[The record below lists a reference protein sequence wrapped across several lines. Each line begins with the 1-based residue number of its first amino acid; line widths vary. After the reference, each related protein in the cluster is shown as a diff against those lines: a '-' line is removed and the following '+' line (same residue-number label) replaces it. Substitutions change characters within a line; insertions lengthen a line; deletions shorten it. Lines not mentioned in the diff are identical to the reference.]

1 MEQLILFDLDGTL
14 TRTQNG
20 HAPFNEAIFET
31 FGMVGDIRSVI
42 PDGNT
47 DPQIVR
53 EIFAKTNVEL
63 GMYDRQW
70 EQFAKS
76 LQRSY
81 SRALRER
88 DDDGSCSSRRAGI
101 ARGAFGKRGVWSRRG
116 HRQFRGD
123 GAN

>member
-1 MEQLILFDLDGTL
+1 MEKLILFDLDGTL

-20 HAPFNEAIFET
+20 YLPFNEAILKT
-31 FGMVGDIRSVI
+31 FGVSGDIRSVI

-63 GMYDRQW
+63 GIYDRQW

-81 SRALRER
+81 SRALHE
-88 DDDGSCSSRRAGI
+88 GTTTVRALP
-101 ARGAFGKRGVWSRRG
+101 GA
-116 HRQFRGD
+116 
-123 GAN
+123 AELL